1 MLQAKLSRRRVLQAG
16 SLLAASALLPRGARA
31 EGAVLRVSSFSDL
44 QVLDPAFFNSSQ
56 ELNLVELTNQRLI
69 AFRGADSTD
78 WELDAA
84 ESIEQTDDTHVR
96 FVLKKGIEWS
106 GGFGGMTAEDVK
118 YSFERV
124 IDPKM
129 QSPYASDWSTLDH
142 VEVVDDRTGVI
153 VLKSYSA
160 TLWTIGL
167 PGWSGLIVCKK
178 AVEALPEK
186 RYTTQIPAASGP
198 YLLTDWKPKQQ
209 TVFERNP
216 DWSGTPGPWERIVV
230 VPIEDP
236 KTSELAYDAR
246 EIDFSRL
253 SLGTLARYNK
263 NGAPKA
269 TKILQHPSLA
279 YVWLGMNA
287 DNDALKDIRVRQ
299 AIQMGT
305 DADSAIAAAYDGLAA
320 RAVGIVAPSL
330 LGHRE
335 KNLVA
340 YDPDKARALLKE
352 AGVSGLALTLDTLN
366 DSQRLDLA
374 QVIQASLKDIGVD
387 VTIRPHDSGVFN
399 TLGDQKAGDAWKGI
413 QLILNRFSMSPDPS
427 FATEWF
433 TPQQV
438 GVWNWERFDSPEF
451 GKLNDEA
458 LVERDPKK
466 RAEMYV
472 RMQDLMEQSGQY
484 VFLTHELRAYESRDT
499 VNAAL
504 RPDGEPML
512 RRFTPA

>member
-16 SLLAASALLPRGARA
+16 SLLTVGALLPRGARA
-31 EGAVLRVSSFSDL
+31 EGRTLRVSSFSDL

-69 AFRGADSTD
+69 AFRSADDTN

-84 ESIEQTDDTHVR
+84 ESIEQIDDTHVR
-96 FVLKKGIEWS
+96 FVLRKGIKWT
-106 GGFGGMTAEDVK
+106 GGFGEMTAEDVK
-118 YSFERV
+118 FSFERV

-142 VEVVDDRTGVI
+142 VEVVDAQTGVI

-167 PGWSGLIVCKK
+167 PGWTGMIVCKK

-186 RYTTQIPAASGP
+186 RYTTKIPASSGP
-198 YLLTDWKPKQQ
+198 YILTDWKPKQQ

-216 DWSGTPGPWERIVV
+216 DWSGKPGPWDRIVV

-253 SLGTLARYNK
+253 SLGTLARYK
-263 NGAPKA
+263 KQGTP
-269 TKILQHPSLA
+269 TGSKILEHPSLA

-287 DNDALKDIRVRQ
+287 DNEALKDIRVRQ
-299 AIQMGT
+299 AIQMAT
-305 DADSAIAAAYDGLAA
+305 DADSAIVAAYEGLAA

-330 LGHRE
+330 LGHRT
-335 KNLVA
+335 KNLVS
-340 YDPDKARALLKE
+340 YDPDRAKALLKE
-352 AGVSGLALTLDTLN
+352 AGVSELALTLDSLN
-366 DSQRLDLA
+366 DSQRLTLA
-374 QVIQASLKDIGVD
+374 QVIQDSLKNVGIT
-387 VTIRPHDSGVFN
+387 VTIKPHDSGVFN
-399 TLGDQKAGDAWKGI
+399 TLGDQKAGDSWKSI

-433 TPQQV
+433 TPEQV
-438 GVWNWERFDSPEF
+438 GVWNWERFNNAEF
-451 GKLNDEA
+451 GKLNEAA
-458 LVERDPKK
+458 LVERDAIK

-472 RMQDLMEQSGQY
+472 RMQDLMEESGQY
-484 VFLTHELRAYESRDT
+484 VFLTHELRAYEARADI
-499 VNAAL
+499 NAVL